1 MIRASHRIRATGCAF
16 AALIALVACGSS
28 GAGGPG
34 GTGTA
39 GAHQLIGTARHI
51 QGDSAAAQR
60 LAQAEQAFSLA
71 LLRQVGDGSK
81 NVSASPASL
90 ALALSM
96 LADGASGTTKAQLDK
111 TLQTSGLSPEQV
123 DAGWLA
129 MIDGWK
135 QAKDV
140 TLSSAN
146 AVWLQKGFPV
156 KQTFLDT
163 LASYYGAGIWQ
174 TDFAGHMTDAL
185 AAIDSWTRNNTH
197 GKITKLFDQ
206 LDPTTQLV
214 LANAVYFKAA
224 WESPFDPKDT
234 APGPFTLSSGDH
246 VSAPYLNDEDSSY
259 PAAVHDGY
267 AAVQLPY
274 LGGRFAALAV
284 MPTSGTLTDFTAHLT
299 PQKLAGIVASLHEQ
313 PVRLALPK
321 FTTTSTLNLQDALT
335 ALGMPI
341 AFTDRADFSR
351 LTDQPVQV
359 GQVVQRVYLSVAE
372 KGTEAAAATGIAIL
386 PGAAQQPP
394 ALSVSF
400 DHPFLFLIRDT
411 QTGAILF
418 ASQIQDPTAS

>member
-1 MIRASHRIRATGCAF
+1 
-16 AALIALVACGSS
+16 
-28 GAGGPG
+28 
-34 GTGTA
+34 
-39 GAHQLIGTARHI
+39 
-51 QGDSAAAQR
+51 
-60 LAQAEQAFSLA
+60 
-71 LLRQVGDGSK
+71 
-81 NVSASPASL
+81 
-90 ALALSM
+90 M
-96 LADGASGTTKAQLDK
+96 LAEGASGATKAQIDK
-111 TLQTSGLSPEQV
+111 ALQTTGLSRQQV

-129 MIDGWK
+129 MIDAWK

-140 TLSSAN
+140 ALSSAN
-146 AVWLQKGFPV
+146 AAWLQKGFPI
-156 KQTFLDT
+156 KPAFLDT
-163 LASYYGAGIWQ
+163 LASYYGAGVWQ
-174 TDFAGHMTDAL
+174 TDFAGHMADAL
-185 AAIDSWTRNNTH
+185 AAINSWTKRNTR
-197 GKITKLFDQ
+197 GKIDRLFDQ

-234 APGPFTLSSGDH
+234 APGPFTLGSGDH
-246 VSAPYLNDEDSSY
+246 VSTPYLNDEDSAY
-259 PAAVHDGY
+259 PAAVRDGY
-267 AAVQLPY
+267 AVVQLPY
-274 LGGRFAALAV
+274 VGGRFAALAV

-299 PQKLAGIVASLHEQ
+299 TQKLAGIVASLHQQ
-313 PVRLALPK
+313 PVHLSLPK
-321 FTTTSTLNLQDALT
+321 FTTRSTLDLHDALA

-394 ALSVSF
+394 ALSVAF

-418 ASQIQDPTAS
+418 ASTIDDPTAP